1 MFDADGGRGFGTKP
15 RLMNATKLAEY
26 LGVSTA
32 TLRRLVRRDRKFPKL
47 VRLPGVKR
55 DMWDVAAIDR
65 YVDRLRGKGA
75 GRSLDEIL
83 FGDEDEFDDPDE
95 ILFGSGR

>member
-32 TLRRLVRRDRKFPKL
+32 TVRRLVRGGKLPKPPPARHQSRH
-47 VRLPGVKR
+47 VGHHCN
-55 DMWDVAAIDR
+55 
-65 YVDRLRGKGA
+65 
-75 GRSLDEIL
+75 
-83 FGDEDEFDDPDE
+83 
-95 ILFGSGR
+95 